1 MLPKYYEFLNSV
13 KIMSGEN
20 ALENLPHEL
29 KMMGAKKPIVLTD
42 AILAKCGT
50 LDKVQKAFK
59 GFDIDVTETYTEIP
73 PDSSI
78 KVINEIAEIFKAK
91 GCDSIIA
98 LGGGSVIDTA
108 KGLRIVI
115 EQGGTDIMDYMGL
128 DSLPRKDRIAF
139 AVIPTTSGTGSECTN
154 VAVIA
159 NPDKNVKMEFIS
171 YDLLP
176 DFAVLD
182 PRMTETMPPKIT
194 ANTGVDALVHA
205 IEGYTCLQKNPLS
218 QSYAFAAIRLIT
230 TFLPKAVLEGGN
242 HEYRLAMSNAAT
254 MAGIA
259 FSNSMV
265 GLVHAIGHAVGGVA
279 HVPHGIAMSILL
291 PHVMK
296 FNLETL
302 KPAYAE
308 LLLPLAGAEIYAT
321 TPKEERAQ
329 KAIEFVTA
337 FIKQFESVGLPTKL
351 SDAKVTEDQF
361 DAIAQTA
368 INDGAIVVNPIMA
381 TKEQVIEILKA
392 AF

>member
-1 MLPKYYEFLNSV
+1 
-13 KIMSGEN
+13 MSGEN

-78 KVINEIAEIFKAK
+78 KVINEIAGIFKAK

-242 HEYRLAMSNAAT
+242 HEYRLAVSNAAT

-381 TKEQVIEILKA
+381 TKEQVIEILKE

>member
-1 MLPKYYEFLNSV
+1 
-13 KIMSGEN
+13 MSGEN

-78 KVINEIAEIFKAK
+78 KVINEIAGIFTAK

-115 EQGGTDIMDYMGL
+115 EQGGTDIMYYMGL

-296 FNLETL
+296 FNLETI

-381 TKEQVIEILKA
+381 TKEQVIEILKE

>member
-78 KVINEIAEIFKAK
+78 KVINEIAGIFKAK

-115 EQGGTDIMDYMGL
+115 EQGGNDIMDYMGL

-171 YDLLP
+171 YDLFP

>member
-78 KVINEIAEIFKAK
+78 KVINEIAGIFKAK

-115 EQGGTDIMDYMGL
+115 EQGGNDNMDYMGL

-265 GLVHAIGHAVGGVA
+265 GLVHAIGHAIGGVA
-279 HVPHGIAMSILL
+279 HVPHGIAMAILL

-381 TKEQVIEILKA
+381 TKEQVIEILKE

>member
-1 MLPKYYEFLNSV
+1 
-13 KIMSGEN
+13 MSGEN

-78 KVINEIAEIFKAK
+78 KVINEIAGIFKAK

-337 FIKQFESVGLPTKL
+337 FIKQFESVGFPTKL

-381 TKEQVIEILKA
+381 TKEQVIEILKE

>member
-13 KIMSGEN
+13 KILSGEK
-20 ALENLPHEL
+20 ALENIPHEL
-29 KMMGAKKPIVLTD
+29 NMLSVQKPIILTD
-42 AILAKCGT
+42 AILAKTGT
-50 LDKVQKAFK
+50 LKKLTNVFN
-59 GFDIDVTETYTEIP
+59 GWDIDVSEVFTEIP

-78 KVINEIAEIFKAK
+78 KVINEIARIFKEK
-91 GCDSIIA
+91 NCDAILA

-115 EQGGTDIMDYMGL
+115 EQGGDDILAYMGL
-128 DSLPRKDRIAF
+128 ESLPRKKRVAF

-159 NPDKNVKMEFIS
+159 NPEKNVKMEFIS

-176 DFAVLD
+176 DFAVID
-182 PRMTETMPPKIT
+182 PSMTETMPPKIT

-218 QSYAFAAIRLIT
+218 QAYAFAAMRLIVN
-230 TFLPKAVLEGGN
+230 FLPRAVQEGTN
-242 HEYRLAMSNAAT
+242 REYRTAMGNAAT

-265 GLVHAIGHAVGGVA
+265 GIVHAIGHALGGVA
-279 HVPHGIAMSILL
+279 HVPHGTAMAILL
-291 PHVMK
+291 PHCMK
-296 FNLETL
+296 FNLEEL
-302 KPAYAE
+302 RSAYGE
-308 LLLPLAGAEIYAT
+308 LLLPLAGAEAYAA
-321 TPKEERAQ
+321 TPKETRAE
-329 KAIEFVTA
+329 KAIEFATE
-337 FIKQFESVGLPTKL
+337 FIKQFESVGLPTTL
-351 SDAKVTEDQF
+351 SAAGVKEEQF
-361 DAIAQTA
+361 EQIAATA
-368 INDGAIVVNPIMA
+368 VNDGAIIVNPIMA

>member
-78 KVINEIAEIFKAK
+78 KVINEIAGIFKAK

-115 EQGGTDIMDYMGL
+115 EQGGNDIMDYMGL
-128 DSLPRKDRIAF
+128 DSLPRKDRVAF

-265 GLVHAIGHAVGGVA
+265 GLVHAIGHAIGGVA
-279 HVPHGIAMSILL
+279 HVPHGIAMAILL

-302 KPAYAE
+302 KAAYAE

-329 KAIEFVTA
+329 KAIEFVAA

-381 TKEQVIEILKA
+381 TKEQVIEILKE

>member
-1 MLPKYYEFLNSV
+1 
-13 KIMSGEN
+13 MSGEN

-78 KVINEIAEIFKAK
+78 KVINEIAGIFKAK

-115 EQGGTDIMDYMGL
+115 EQGGTDIMGYMGL

>member
-115 EQGGTDIMDYMGL
+115 EQGGNNIMDYMGL

-265 GLVHAIGHAVGGVA
+265 GLVHAIGHAIGGVA
-279 HVPHGIAMSILL
+279 HVPHGIAMAILL

-381 TKEQVIEILKA
+381 TKEQVIEILKE

>member
-78 KVINEIAEIFKAK
+78 KVINEIAGIFKAK

-115 EQGGTDIMDYMGL
+115 EQGGNDIMDYMGL

>member
-1 MLPKYYEFLNSV
+1 
-13 KIMSGEN
+13 MSGEN

-78 KVINEIAEIFKAK
+78 KVINEIAGIFKTK

-265 GLVHAIGHAVGGVA
+265 GLVHAIGHAIGGVA
-279 HVPHGIAMSILL
+279 HVPHGIAMAILL

-381 TKEQVIEILKA
+381 TKEQVIEILKE

>member
-29 KMMGAKKPIVLTD
+29 KMMGSKKPIVLTD

-78 KVINEIAEIFKAK
+78 KVINEIAGIFKAK

-115 EQGGTDIMDYMGL
+115 EQGGNDIMDYMGL

-279 HVPHGIAMSILL
+279 HVPHGIAMAILL

-381 TKEQVIEILKA
+381 TKEQVIEILKE

>member
-78 KVINEIAEIFKAK
+78 KVINEIAGIFKAK

-115 EQGGTDIMDYMGL
+115 EQGGNDIMDYMGL

-265 GLVHAIGHAVGGVA
+265 GLVHAIGHAIGGVA
-279 HVPHGIAMSILL
+279 HVPHGIAMAILL

-361 DAIAQTA
+361 DAIAETA

-381 TKEQVIEILKA
+381 TKEQVIEILKE

>member
-1 MLPKYYEFLNSV
+1 
-13 KIMSGEN
+13 MSGEN

-78 KVINEIAEIFKAK
+78 KVINEIAGIFKAK

-254 MAGIA
+254 MTGIA

-381 TKEQVIEILKA
+381 TKEQVIEILKE

>member
-1 MLPKYYEFLNSV
+1 
-13 KIMSGEN
+13 MSGEN

-59 GFDIDVTETYTEIP
+59 GFDIDVTQTYTEIP

-78 KVINEIAEIFKAK
+78 KVINEIAGIFKAK

-115 EQGGTDIMDYMGL
+115 EQGGNDIMDYMGL

-265 GLVHAIGHAVGGVA
+265 GLVHAIGHAIGGVA

-291 PHVMK
+291 PHVLK

-381 TKEQVIEILKA
+381 TKEQVIEILKE

>member
-1 MLPKYYEFLNSV
+1 
-13 KIMSGEN
+13 MSGEN

-78 KVINEIAEIFKAK
+78 KVINEIAGIFKAK

-115 EQGGTDIMDYMGL
+115 EQGGNDIMDYMGL
-128 DSLPRKDRIAF
+128 DSLPRKDRVAF

-265 GLVHAIGHAVGGVA
+265 GLVHAIGHAIGGVA
-279 HVPHGIAMSILL
+279 HVPHGIAMAILL

-302 KPAYAE
+302 KAAYAE

-329 KAIEFVTA
+329 KAIEFVAA

-381 TKEQVIEILKA
+381 TKEQVIEILKE

>member
-78 KVINEIAEIFKAK
+78 KVINEIAGIFKAK

-115 EQGGTDIMDYMGL
+115 EQGGNDIMDYMGL

-265 GLVHAIGHAVGGVA
+265 GLVHAIGHAIGGVA
-279 HVPHGIAMSILL
+279 HVPHGIAMAILL

-302 KPAYAE
+302 KAAYAE

-381 TKEQVIEILKA
+381 TKEQVIEILKE

>member
-78 KVINEIAEIFKAK
+78 KVINEIAGIFKAK
-91 GCDSIIA
+91 RCDSIIA

-115 EQGGTDIMDYMGL
+115 EQGGNDIMDYMGL

-381 TKEQVIEILKA
+381 TKEQVIEILKE

>member
-1 MLPKYYEFLNSV
+1 
-13 KIMSGEN
+13 MSGEN

-78 KVINEIAEIFKAK
+78 KVINEIAGIFKAK

-115 EQGGTDIMDYMGL
+115 EQGGNDIMDYMGL
-128 DSLPRKDRIAF
+128 DSLPRKDRVAF

-265 GLVHAIGHAVGGVA
+265 GLVHAIGHAIGGVA
-279 HVPHGIAMSILL
+279 HVPHGIAMAILL

-329 KAIEFVTA
+329 KAIEFVAA

-381 TKEQVIEILKA
+381 TKEQVIEILKE

>member
-1 MLPKYYEFLNSV
+1 
-13 KIMSGEN
+13 MSGEN

-78 KVINEIAEIFKAK
+78 KVINEIAGIFKAK

-115 EQGGTDIMDYMGL
+115 EQGGNDIMDYMGL

-205 IEGYTCLQKNPLS
+205 IEGYTCLQKIRFLKAMLLRLFVLSPLS
-218 QSYAFAAIRLIT
+218 C
-230 TFLPKAVLEGGN
+230 
-242 HEYRLAMSNAAT
+242 
-254 MAGIA
+254 
-259 FSNSMV
+259 
-265 GLVHAIGHAVGGVA
+265 
-279 HVPHGIAMSILL
+279 
-291 PHVMK
+291 
-296 FNLETL
+296 L
-302 KPAYAE
+302 KPC
-308 LLLPLAGAEIYAT
+308 LKAEIT
-321 TPKEERAQ
+321 NT
-329 KAIEFVTA
+329 V
-337 FIKQFESVGLPTKL
+337 SL
-351 SDAKVTEDQF
+351 
-361 DAIAQTA
+361 
-368 INDGAIVVNPIMA
+368 
-381 TKEQVIEILKA
+381 
-392 AF
+392 

>member
-1 MLPKYYEFLNSV
+1 
-13 KIMSGEN
+13 MSGEN

-78 KVINEIAEIFKAK
+78 KVINEIAGIFKAK

-115 EQGGTDIMDYMGL
+115 EQGGNDIMDYMGL

-381 TKEQVIEILKA
+381 TKEQVIEILKE

>member
-78 KVINEIAEIFKAK
+78 KVINEIAGIFKAK

>member
-78 KVINEIAEIFKAK
+78 KVINEIAGIFKAK

-115 EQGGTDIMDYMGL
+115 EQGGNDIMDYMGL
-128 DSLPRKDRIAF
+128 DSLPRKDRVAF

-265 GLVHAIGHAVGGVA
+265 GLVHAIGHAIGGVA
-279 HVPHGIAMSILL
+279 HVPHGIAMAILL

-381 TKEQVIEILKA
+381 TKEQVIEILKE

>member
-1 MLPKYYEFLNSV
+1 
-13 KIMSGEN
+13 MSGEN

-78 KVINEIAEIFKAK
+78 KVINEIAGIFKAK

-115 EQGGTDIMDYMGL
+115 EQGGNDIMDYMGL
-128 DSLPRKDRIAF
+128 DSLPRKDRVAF

-265 GLVHAIGHAVGGVA
+265 GLVHAIGHAIGGVA
-279 HVPHGIAMSILL
+279 HVPHGIAMAILL

-381 TKEQVIEILKA
+381 TKEQVIEILKE

>member
-1 MLPKYYEFLNSV
+1 
-13 KIMSGEN
+13 MSGEN

-78 KVINEIAEIFKAK
+78 KVINEIAGIFKTK

-381 TKEQVIEILKA
+381 TKEQVIEILKE

>member
-1 MLPKYYEFLNSV
+1 
-13 KIMSGEN
+13 MSGEN

-78 KVINEIAEIFKAK
+78 KVINEIAGIFKAK

-115 EQGGTDIMDYMGL
+115 EQGGNDIMDYMGL
-128 DSLPRKDRIAF
+128 DSLHRKDRIAF

-381 TKEQVIEILKA
+381 TKEQVIEILKE

>member
-1 MLPKYYEFLNSV
+1 
-13 KIMSGEN
+13 
-20 ALENLPHEL
+20 
-29 KMMGAKKPIVLTD
+29 
-42 AILAKCGT
+42 
-50 LDKVQKAFK
+50 
-59 GFDIDVTETYTEIP
+59 
-73 PDSSI
+73 
-78 KVINEIAEIFKAK
+78 
-91 GCDSIIA
+91 
-98 LGGGSVIDTA
+98 
-108 KGLRIVI
+108 
-115 EQGGTDIMDYMGL
+115 
-128 DSLPRKDRIAF
+128 
-139 AVIPTTSGTGSECTN
+139 
-154 VAVIA
+154 
-159 NPDKNVKMEFIS
+159 MEFIS

-265 GLVHAIGHAVGGVA
+265 GLVHAIGHAIGGVA
-279 HVPHGIAMSILL
+279 HVPHGIAMAILL

-329 KAIEFVTA
+329 KAIEFVAA

-381 TKEQVIEILKA
+381 TKEQVIEILKE

>member
-20 ALENLPHEL
+20 ALENIPHEL
-29 KMMGAKKPIVLTD
+29 KMLGAKKPIVLSD
-42 AILAKCGT
+42 AILAKTGAVNK
-50 LDKVQKAFK
+50 LLKVFN
-59 GFDIDVTETYTEIP
+59 GYDIDVRETYTEIP

-78 KVINEIAEIFKAK
+78 KVINEIAGIFKAK
-91 GCDSIIA
+91 GCDAILA

-115 EQGGTDIMDYMGL
+115 EQGGDNIMDYMGL
-128 DSLPRKDRIAF
+128 ESLPRKARIPF

-176 DFAVLD
+176 DFAVID
-182 PRMTETMPPKIT
+182 PTMTETMPPKVT

-205 IEGYTCLQKNPLS
+205 VEGYTCLQKNPLS

-230 TFLPKAVLEGGN
+230 TYLPKAVLEGGN
-242 HEYRLAMSNAAT
+242 REYRLAMGNAAT

-265 GLVHAIGHAVGGVA
+265 GLVHAIGHALGGVA
-279 HVPHGIAMSILL
+279 HVPHGVAMAILL

-302 KPAYAE
+302 RPAYAE
-308 LLLPLAGAEIYAT
+308 LLLPLAGAEVYAQ
-321 TPKEERAQ
+321 TPKDERAE
-329 KAIEFVTA
+329 KAIEFCA
-337 FIKQFESVGLPTKL
+337 SFIKQFEAVGLPTTL
-351 SDAKVTEDQF
+351 SAANVKEEQF
-361 DAIAQTA
+361 DAIAETA
-368 INDGAIVVNPIMA
+368 INDGASVVNPIMA
-381 TKEQVIEILKA
+381 TKEQIIEILKA
-392 AF
+392 AK

>member
-1 MLPKYYEFLNSV
+1 
-13 KIMSGEN
+13 MSGEN

-78 KVINEIAEIFKAK
+78 KVINEIAGIFKAK

-115 EQGGTDIMDYMGL
+115 EQGGNDIMDYMGL

-279 HVPHGIAMSILL
+279 HVPHGIAMAILL

-381 TKEQVIEILKA
+381 TKEQVIEILKE

>member
-78 KVINEIAEIFKAK
+78 KVINEIAGIFKAK

-115 EQGGTDIMDYMGL
+115 EQGGNDIMDYMGL

-265 GLVHAIGHAVGGVA
+265 GLVHAIGHAIGGVA
-279 HVPHGIAMSILL
+279 HVPHGIAMAILL

-351 SDAKVTEDQF
+351 SDARQSTT
-361 DAIAQTA
+361 AQSSSTRLWRQR
-368 INDGAIVVNPIMA
+368 NRLS
-381 TKEQVIEILKA
+381 K
-392 AF
+392 F

>member
-78 KVINEIAEIFKAK
+78 KVINEIAGIFKAK

-115 EQGGTDIMDYMGL
+115 EQGGNDIMDYMGL

-265 GLVHAIGHAVGGVA
+265 GLVHAIGHAIGGVA
-279 HVPHGIAMSILL
+279 HVPHGIAMAILL

-381 TKEQVIEILKA
+381 TKEQVIEILKE

>member
-1 MLPKYYEFLNSV
+1 
-13 KIMSGEN
+13 MSGEN

-78 KVINEIAEIFKAK
+78 KVINEIAGIFKAK

-115 EQGGTDIMDYMGL
+115 EQGGNDIMDYMGL
-128 DSLPRKDRIAF
+128 DSLPRKNRIAF

-265 GLVHAIGHAVGGVA
+265 GLVHAIGHAIGGVA
-279 HVPHGIAMSILL
+279 HVPHGIAMAILL

-381 TKEQVIEILKA
+381 TKEQVIEILKE

>member
-78 KVINEIAEIFKAK
+78 KVINEIAGIFKAK

-115 EQGGTDIMDYMGL
+115 EQGGNDIMDYMGL

-265 GLVHAIGHAVGGVA
+265 GLIHAIGHAIGGVA
-279 HVPHGIAMSILL
+279 HVPHGIAMAILL

-381 TKEQVIEILKA
+381 TKEQVIEILKE

>member
-13 KIMSGEN
+13 KIMSGEK
-20 ALENLPHEL
+20 ALENIPHEL
-29 KMMGAKKPIVLTD
+29 DMLGAKKPIILTD
-42 AILAKCGT
+42 AILAKTGA
-50 LDKVQKAFK
+50 LDKLTKV
-59 GFDIDVTETYTEIP
+59 FDGWKMDVSEVFTDIP

-78 KVINEIAEIFKAK
+78 KTINHIAEIFKEK
-91 GCDSIIA
+91 KCDAILA

-115 EQGGTDIMDYMGL
+115 EQGGDDVMAYMGL
-128 DSLPRKDRIAF
+128 ESLPRKKRVPF
-139 AVIPTTSGTGSECTN
+139 AVVPTTSGTGSECTN

-176 DFAVLD
+176 DFTVID
-182 PRMTETMPPKIT
+182 PAMTETMPPKIT

-205 IEGYTCLQKNPLS
+205 VEAYTCLQKNPMS
-218 QSYAFAAIRLIT
+218 QAYAFAAMRLIVNY
-230 TFLPKAVLEGGN
+230 LPKAVAEGSN
-242 HEYRLAMSNAAT
+242 KEYRLAMGNAAT

-265 GLVHAIGHAVGGVA
+265 GIVHAIGHALGGVA

-291 PHVMK
+291 PHCMR

-302 KPAYAE
+302 KSAYGE
-308 LLLPLAGAEIYAT
+308 LLLPLAGAEAYAS
-321 TPKEERAQ
+321 TPKEERAE
-329 KAIEFVTA
+329 KAIEFATD
-337 FIKQFESVGLPTKL
+337 FIKQFETVGLPTTL
-351 SDAKVTEDQF
+351 SAARVTEDQF
-361 DAIAQTA
+361 EAIAKTA
-368 INDGAIVVNPIMA
+368 VNDGAIIVNPFMA

>member
-78 KVINEIAEIFKAK
+78 KVINEIAGIFKAK

-182 PRMTETMPPKIT
+182 PRMAETMPPKIT

-381 TKEQVIEILKA
+381 TKEQVIEILKE

>member
-1 MLPKYYEFLNSV
+1 
-13 KIMSGEN
+13 MSGEN

-78 KVINEIAEIFKAK
+78 KVINEIASIFKAK

-115 EQGGTDIMDYMGL
+115 EQGGNDIMDYMGL

-279 HVPHGIAMSILL
+279 HVPHGIAMAILL

-361 DAIAQTA
+361 DTIAQTA

-381 TKEQVIEILKA
+381 TKEQVIEILKE

>member
-1 MLPKYYEFLNSV
+1 
-13 KIMSGEN
+13 MSGEN

-78 KVINEIAEIFKAK
+78 KVINEIAGIFKAK

-115 EQGGTDIMDYMGL
+115 EQGGNDIMDYMGL

-265 GLVHAIGHAVGGVA
+265 GLVHAIGHAIGGVA
-279 HVPHGIAMSILL
+279 HVPHGIAMAILL

-381 TKEQVIEILKA
+381 TKEQVIEILKE

>member
-78 KVINEIAEIFKAK
+78 KVINEIAGIFKAK

-115 EQGGTDIMDYMGL
+115 EQGGNDIMDYMGL
-128 DSLPRKDRIAF
+128 DSLPRKNRITF

-265 GLVHAIGHAVGGVA
+265 GLVHAIGHAIGGVA

>member
-1 MLPKYYEFLNSV
+1 
-13 KIMSGEN
+13 MSGEN

-78 KVINEIAEIFKAK
+78 KVINEIAGIFKAK

-115 EQGGTDIMDYMGL
+115 EQGGNDIMDYMGL

-381 TKEQVIEILKA
+381 TKEQGIEILKE